1 MFLTQ
6 LDYPAYLLF
15 AITSDDN
22 LWNLAI
28 ETGIRSP
35 SKGTKLSYTC
45 IIFGKYTKKLS
56 YLFFLILY
64 FFHYYIFFRKFATIL
79 NIIITKNPLLCQH

>member
-15 AITSDDN
+15 AITSDDD

-35 SKGTKLSYTC
+35 SKGTKLIGINTFSWQE
-45 IIFGKYTKKLS
+45 
-56 YLFFLILY
+56 LF
-64 FFHYYIFFRKFATIL
+64 
-79 NIIITKNPLLCQH
+79 QVV